1 MTCKREEMV
10 IVFSLM
16 KHHGAT
22 TCYKI
27 IVCYIF
33 RVSVVRIYLG
43 GTLSGTLGLRDL
55 DVLDLDGVLAV
66 AMRVMQ
72 LAHIDCGMLGMWRG
86 GL

>member
-16 KHHGAT
+16 KHHRAT
-22 TCYKI
+22 TCVIKSLC
-27 IVCYIF
+27 VM
-33 RVSVVRIYLG
+33 RIYLG

-72 LAHIDCGMLGMWRG
+72 LAHIDCGVLGMWRG

>member
-10 IVFSLM
+10 TVFSLM

-22 TCYKI
+22 TCVIKSLC
-27 IVCYIF
+27 VM
-33 RVSVVRIYLG
+33 RIYLG

-72 LAHIDCGMLGMWRG
+72 LAHINCGVLGMWRG